1 MLDKAK
7 GLCYNTIRKKEKE
20 IKKMYIVT
28 AYKIWE
34 EFEDYD
40 EAELYFAAL
49 RHGGYKYVELKK
61 KTTTDKYE
69 YFESIKIFVK

>member
-1 MLDKAK
+1 
-7 GLCYNTIRKKEKE
+7 
-20 IKKMYIVT
+20 MYIVT

-40 EAELYFAAL
+40 EADLYFSAL
-49 RHGGYKYVELKK
+49 KYGGYKYVELKK
-61 KTTTDKYE
+61 KTTTDEYE

>member
-1 MLDKAK
+1 
-7 GLCYNTIRKKEKE
+7 
-20 IKKMYIVT
+20 MYIVT

-40 EAELYFAAL
+40 QAELYFAAL
-49 RHGGYKYVELKK
+49 KHGGYKYVELKK

>member
-1 MLDKAK
+1 
-7 GLCYNTIRKKEKE
+7 
-20 IKKMYIVT
+20 MYIVT

-40 EAELYFAAL
+40 KAETYFYAL
-49 RHGGYKYVELKK
+49 RYGGYNYVELKK

-69 YFESIKIFVK
+69 YFESIKLFVK

>member
-1 MLDKAK
+1 
-7 GLCYNTIRKKEKE
+7 
-20 IKKMYIVT
+20 MYVVT

-34 EFEDYD
+34 EFEDYTD
-40 EAELYFAAL
+40 AETYFCAL
-49 RHGGYKYVELKK
+49 RYGGYKYVELKK